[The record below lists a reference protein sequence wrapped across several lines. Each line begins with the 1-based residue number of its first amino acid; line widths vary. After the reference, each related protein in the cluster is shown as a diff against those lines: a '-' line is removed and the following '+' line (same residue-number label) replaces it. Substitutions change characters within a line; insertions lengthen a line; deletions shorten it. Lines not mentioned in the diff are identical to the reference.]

1 MLALLL
7 FALPVDS
14 SFEAGALKSHEW
26 KSPTHLV
33 ATIPGQADQAG
44 RNHQPSWFYFSIG
57 GLGAAAGREI
67 TVDLAGLEGE
77 YNFRRHDG
85 SGHRNMHP
93 AYSFDNVHWRHFD
106 SAAWLENPSRI
117 RVKFKP
123 AGERIWIARI
133 PPYTPAHLR
142 GLLDSIQPSRDV
154 TVAEIGRSVANRPLY
169 QIVITDPAVPA
180 ERKKTVWIVARQHA
194 WEAGSSW
201 VLEGAVRFL
210 AGVDPAAGDLRR
222 RYIFQMTP
230 TLDPD
235 GVAAGG
241 VRFNRNGYD
250 LNRNWDVDDPVRMP
264 EIAATRKAI
273 EAWLGQG
280 RAIDFFLTI
289 HNTESAD
296 YLAGPLTAG
305 GPAVQALAQRLNAL
319 LESATHFRSA
329 GGLRDS
335 ARDES
340 APGRLNIDGWV
351 FKRTGSPAFLMEL
364 MTDPNPALGRP
375 PLTQDRLNFGAALPR
390 LIDEALGG
398 RPSGSSAFS
407 TPVRERANAYAGTL
421 ESWLRDDIV
430 NGYQE
435 RAARSWHRDYANAA
449 AFVASVE
456 PNRARYRAMLA
467 PPALRAEGPLRRTP
481 FTAVAGLK
489 AEWLTLPLTGGLT
502 AEGLLAMPANAAG
515 KVPLVIAQHGIG
527 SFPERVFGLE
537 DPSGA
542 YKAYGKA
549 LVEGGFAVLAP
560 MNLLSIE
567 RRNRVERMARLD
579 GTSLAGIE
587 FQRMKLLL
595 DAVLA
600 GPSIDAERV
609 GFWGISLGG
618 MAGMYWTPL
627 EPRIKAAVITAWFNH
642 RRNKMA
648 VPDARYSV
656 FLDTA
661 EEYSFLRGWLT
672 EFTDS
677 DVASLICPRP
687 LMVQHGKADRIA
699 HWPQVE
705 AEFNAARLHY
715 EKLGLAD
722 RAQLVLFD
730 GGHEIELPS
739 GVAFLRRWLG
749 AGGGR

>member
-1 MLALLL
+1 MLAFLL
-7 FALPVDS
+7 FVLTVNS

-44 RNHQPSWFYFSIG
+44 RNHQPSWYYFSIDG
-57 GLGAAAGREI
+57 VKGRDL

-77 YNFRRHDG
+77 YNFRPHDG
-85 SGHRNMHP
+85 SAHRNMRP
-93 AYSFDNVHWRHFD
+93 AYSYDNVHWNYFD
-106 SAAWLENPSRI
+106 ASEWLEKPSRI
-117 RVKFKP
+117 RVKFK
-123 AGERIWIARI
+123 ATGDRIWIARV
-133 PPYTPAHLR
+133 PPYTTVHLQS
-142 GLLDSIQPSRDV
+142 LLDSIQPDRN
-154 TVAEIGRSVANRPLY
+154 VAVREFGRSVQDRPLH
-169 QIVITDPAVPA
+169 QLTITDPSVPV
-180 ERKKTVWIVARQHA
+180 EKKKTIWIMSRQHA
-194 WEAGSSW
+194 WEADTSW

-210 AGVDPAAGDLRR
+210 AGIDPAARDLRR
-222 RYIFQMTP
+222 RYVFQMMP

-235 GVAAGG
+235 GVALGG

-250 LNRNWDVDDPVRMP
+250 LNRNWDVDDPVKMP
-264 EIAATRKAI
+264 EIAAMKKAM
-273 EAWLGQG
+273 EDWLAQG
-280 RAIDFFLTI
+280 RTIDFFLTI
-289 HNTESAD
+289 HNTETAD

-305 GPAVQALAQRLNAL
+305 GGAVKDLATRLNAL
-319 LESATHFRSA
+319 LESSTHYISVD
-329 GGLRDS
+329 GLRDS
-335 ARDES
+335 GRDEN
-340 APGRLNIDGWV
+340 APGRLNVDRWV

-364 MTDPNPALGRP
+364 MTFPSPKLGRP
-375 PLTQDRLNFGAALPR
+375 PLTQERLNFGGSLVR
-390 LIDEALGG
+390 LIDEALENKPATSRGG
-398 RPSGSSAFS
+398 FS
-407 TPVRERANAYAGTL
+407 TPMRERANAYAGML
-421 ESWLRDDIV
+421 ESWLRDDLV
-430 NGYQE
+430 NGYDA
-435 RAARSWHRDYANAA
+435 RAAKAWHRNYSNVG
-449 AFVASVE
+449 AFLKSVE
-456 PNRARYRAMLA
+456 PNRSRYRAMLA
-467 PPALRAEGPLRRTP
+467 PPDLRPQGPLRKTP
-481 FTAVAGLK
+481 FTRIPGMK
-489 AEWLTLPLTGGLT
+489 ADWVVLPLTGGLT
-502 AEGLLAMPANAAG
+502 AEALLAMPANPTG

-527 SFPERVFGLE
+527 SFPEKVFGLE

-549 LVEGGFAVLAP
+549 LVDAGFAVLAP

-579 GTSLAGIE
+579 GTTLAGIE

-595 DAVLA
+595 DAVLNDA
-600 GPSIDAERV
+600 AIDQDRV

-627 EPRIKAAVITAWFNH
+627 EPRIKATIITGWYNQ

-656 FLDTA
+656 FLDTT

-687 LMVQHGKADRIA
+687 LMVQHGKKDRIA

-705 AEFNAARLHY
+705 EEFNAAHVHY
-715 EKLGLAD
+715 EKLGLTD
-722 RAQLVLFD
+722 RTRLVMFD

-739 GVAFLRRWLG
+739 GLEFIKQWLN
-749 AGGGR
+749 AK